1 MLGGGIQKRG
11 EDRHFAVARGLI
23 KRACKPKGDI
33 NPFRHGCAVPP
44 PKVIPKELLFASR
57 GGFSMGGFLCP
68 LFLYVV
74 AATVNL
80 CYPEEQSDEGTQ
92 KRKLT
97 GVIVSFIY
105 LFQLCDIY

>member
-1 MLGGGIQKRG
+1 
-11 EDRHFAVARGLI
+11 
-23 KRACKPKGDI
+23 
-33 NPFRHGCAVPP
+33 
-44 PKVIPKELLFASR
+44 
-57 GGFSMGGFLCP
+57 MGGFLCP